1 MADGGSSA
9 PPTGPQRALVV
20 DDAPELQ
27 EIVVAVLEQ
36 EGYAVEATASGRDG
50 VARARLGAPEL
61 IVLDLS
67 LPDLDGV
74 EVCRE
79 IRSFSD
85 AYVVMLTA
93 RDEEVDKLIGLSVG
107 ADDYMTKPF
116 SARELAARVRALR
129 RRPRASAGGS
139 PPGESAARRFDELEV
154 DPQARE
160 VRVAG
165 AAVELTKIEFDL
177 LDALSERPGA
187 VLTRDLLLERVWGP
201 TWFGDDHVVAVHVS
215 KLREKLGDRRREP
228 PWIRTV
234 RGVGYRFDAGR

>member
-1 MADGGSSA
+1 MAAGGSSA
-9 PPTGPQRALVV
+9 PPPGAPRALVV

-27 EIVVAVLEQ
+27 EILVAVLEQ

-50 VARARLGAPEL
+50 VERARRGAPEL

-79 IRSFSD
+79 IRAFSD

-129 RRPRASAGGS
+129 RRPRAGTAAV
-139 PPGESAARRFDELEV
+139 PGTAAARRFGELEV

-160 VRVAG
+160 VRVEG

-234 RGVGYRFDAGR
+234 RGVGYRLDAGR

>member
-1 MADGGSSA
+1 MAAGGSSEPPPGA
-9 PPTGPQRALVV
+9 PRALVV

-27 EIVVAVLEQ
+27 SVVIAVLEQ

-50 VARARLGAPEL
+50 VERARRGAPEL

-74 EVCRE
+74 EVCRA
-79 IRSFSD
+79 IRAFSD

-129 RRPRASAGGS
+129 RRPRAGVAGPADS
-139 PPGESAARRFDELEV
+139 PAARRFGELEV
-154 DPQARE
+154 NAQARE

-165 AAVELTKIEFDL
+165 AVVELTKIEFDL